1 MTLQKHV
8 WLEVYIMEAMNPW
21 HVQCRMRIPTSD
33 TLGRTG
39 NEEDKGKLK
48 TKESPQNSSFSV
60 AGTERERDRQRKGE
74 TERGGVCV
82 AGTIF

>member
-1 MTLQKHV
+1 
-8 WLEVYIMEAMNPW
+8 
-21 HVQCRMRIPTSD
+21 MRIPTAD

-48 TKESPQNSSFSV
+48 TKECPQNSSFSV
-60 AGTERERDRQRKGE
+60 AGTERERGRQRKGE
-74 TERGGVCV
+74 TEREGVCV